1 MVQEVFAGDRIA
13 VGARGSSGASS
24 SKGAADFRFTLGSGL
39 PGMILQ
45 HKSCQFPAVNNRKP
59 ELTQKAFW
67 LSPIYLAARSTIS
80 ATTVRANQFPRAV
93 SRAEAL
99 PWSTLSVSNPSRPRS
114 ATVTPEMGLSQ
125 VLADGAIQ
133 TPHRL

>member
-59 ELTQKAFW
+59 ELTQKAFLAESDLPGRPFGH
-67 LSPIYLAARSTIS
+67 LSHYCPGEPVS
-80 ATTVRANQFPRAV
+80 ACGEPCR
-93 SRAEAL
+93 
-99 PWSTLSVSNPSRPRS
+99 
-114 ATVTPEMGLSQ
+114 
-125 VLADGAIQ
+125 GASME
-133 TPHRL
+133 HA